1 MRSYNYN
8 LKRLGQHEIA
18 GPATA
23 NALIDFCLGVSS
35 TSKYL
40 IINPNGRGSVNF
52 ELDEGGLMADILSQL
67 DGLGGGYD
75 GPFKLTTTG
84 VESGKVVVPDG
95 SVLDID
101 ACEYE
106 NMTRRTSTGFVQ
118 LVVKDHGGYYTGTW
132 YISSSY
138 VSEEDAWTIIVG
150 NWDGTT
156 PYQRFYGDAY
166 IYTGAAGD
174 DEYNG
179 PFKLWAT
186 ESSGTWSLQTN
197 GGDVYN
203 LDPYS
208 GSATTPMLAVP
219 ATSWTLPENPSNTD
233 LRAVVLRMT
242 STGPVLS
249 MVTYP
254 YTVPANEI
262 AIIGYA
268 WPYIVWDE
276 QSNQHLDHWEIVQY
290 FQWGKSDIYWKQS
303 WSFSQTNLLSA
314 QNPGLYVSVY
324 VGAFGCWPISD
335 HEVFMKGGTLTR
347 RWSGNAAANVST
359 VIADTTYDLSQA
371 TTENYL
377 AMLPY
382 QNGAVAGGPMHSSS
396 AAATANCL
404 FIQADFGVYNGALSY
419 FRQYA
424 FRDGKGLGSK
434 TTIYTAS
441 ATGMTITMTWHLEA
455 YDDSNLV
462 YHYNWPSQH
471 QVIPITY
478 GIRQELFWA
487 STNHQS
493 NTYASQGV
501 FVRSGDTGSNGV
513 GGYSTKLAH
522 WTIAQGT
529 PRWQFTLQDD
539 YTSTGDSPSGTIPYF
554 GVGWRSA
561 GDILLSGGRIDC
573 GWTNLSVDPT
583 TISVPS
589 STSYVWITV
598 TYTPG
603 SSGAGGT
610 LSYSWGNGA
619 SVPSS
624 TATTQVVQLAQ
635 ISVGSNGVAR
645 ITAQSGFPDINDDT
659 LSRYCQTF
667 LCCRCL

>member
-1 MRSYNYN
+1 MRNFNYN
-8 LKRLGQHEIA
+8 LLRLRENEIA
-18 GPATA
+18 GHETA
-23 NALIDFCLGVSS
+23 NALIDFMLGMGS

-40 IINPNGRGSVNF
+40 SINPNGHGSVNF
-52 ELDEGGLMADILSQL
+52 SLDEGGLMADMIPRSYL
-67 DGLGGGYD
+67 
-75 GPFKLTTTG
+75 GPFCLTTDG
-84 VESGKVVVPDG
+84 VGSGKVFIADG
-95 SVLDID
+95 TVLDID
-101 ACEYE
+101 ACEYDD
-106 NMTRRTSTGFVQ
+106 MTHNEDNGLIQ
-118 LVVKDHGGYYTGTW
+118 LVVRTDGEGEWSTEW
-132 YISSSY
+132 IIDDD
-138 VSEEDAWTIIVG
+138 VIDEDDNSWTVVIG
-150 NWDGTT
+150 AWDGQKTI
-156 PYQRFYGDAY
+156 YQRHYGDVY
-166 IYTGAAGD
+166 IYLGEGGGD
-174 DEYNG
+174 GGYNG
-179 PFKLWAT
+179 PFKLWAVK
-186 ESSGTWSLQTN
+186 ENDVWKLATN

-254 YTVPANEI
+254 YTAPANEI
-262 AIIGYA
+262 ARIGYA
-268 WPYIVWDE
+268 WPYVVWDE
-276 QSNQHLDHWEIVQY
+276 QLNPHLDHWEIAQD
-290 FQWGKSDIYWKQS
+290 FQWGKSGVYWSQA
-303 WSFSQTNLLSA
+303 WTFSQTNLLSA

-377 AMLPY
+377 AILPY
-382 QNGAVAGGPMHSSS
+382 QNGAVAGGPLYSFASGGV
-396 AAATANCL
+396 TANCL
-404 FIQADFGVYNGALSY
+404 FIQAYFGVYNGALSY

-424 FRDGKGLGSK
+424 FMSGKGLGNK
-434 TTIYTAS
+434 TTIYTSS
-441 ATGMTITMTWHLEA
+441 ATGMTITTTWHLEA

-478 GIRQELFWA
+478 GTRQELFWA

-501 FVRSGDTGSNGV
+501 FVRSGETNSQGV

-529 PRWQFTLQDD
+529 PRWQFTPQDD
-539 YTSTGDSPSGTIPYF
+539 YTSTGASPGGTIPYF

-573 GWTNLSVDPT
+573 GWTNLSVLPT
-583 TISVPS
+583 TISAPS

-598 TYTPG
+598 NYTPG

-659 LSRYCQTF
+659 LSRYCQVF
-667 LCCRCL
+667 LSCRCL